1 MLWITKYSDIIDSN
15 NGIPILRPQKIA
27 GYRGVKEMSF
37 LIKFKVA
44 IGGSENSSNSA
55 TIRTEREEEAYVYE
69 SAYTD
74 TFTS

>member
-1 MLWITKYSDIIDSN
+1 
-15 NGIPILRPQKIA
+15 
-27 GYRGVKEMSF
+27 MSF